1 MVAHSSPLIRLAKTN
16 ISLSLRPYHLNKGKL
31 LCCSHNTLKVVKS
44 SIGVIDLIKIKGLTY
59 LFASIAACVSL
70 SACSSASV
78 PTVSENANVMTN
90 TTETNQ
96 LPDISASV
104 QLNEEA
110 FPVCLARLQARART
124 EGLSET
130 TINSTIANLQF
141 VPRVIELDQQQ
152 PEFSQ
157 TFDNYFSKR
166 ATEWRVN
173 EGRRL
178 LQKHQVLLDK
188 LAQEYGVPPQYIL
201 SFWGLE
207 TNYGSYKGKMSVL
220 NSLATLACEPRRSN
234 YFTIELMQALK
245 LKEKY
250 QFDDDTMVGSWAGA
264 MGHTQ
269 FMPSAY
275 AKYAVDADGDGKAD
289 LWNSTTDALTSAAN
303 FLQHLGWQ
311 RNQRWGREV
320 LLPKNYSYNYLGAK
334 QPLPLSQWAAL
345 NVTQAN
351 GQPLPIVDIQAALYL
366 PAGHTGPAFLGYE
379 NFNVIMRWNRSEF
392 YAITVGHLADRINGG
407 PALTVSPP
415 EQPRL
420 SREQVKQ
427 LQAKLNEAGFD
438 VGKPDGVLGR
448 NSTAGIQAFQ
458 RSRNMI
464 ADGFPSPE
472 VFTALGITL

>member
-1 MVAHSSPLIRLAKTN
+1 MIGLIR
-16 ISLSLRPYHLNKGKL
+16 
-31 LCCSHNTLKVVKS
+31 
-44 SIGVIDLIKIKGLTY
+44 IKGITY
-59 LFASIAACVSL
+59 LVASLAAGVSL
-70 SACSSASV
+70 SACSSA
-78 PTVSENANVMTN
+78 PTSSPSSNSAVADVKSQSSERDINATIQANADAFAGCI
-90 TTETNQ
+90 TT
-96 LPDISASV
+96 
-104 QLNEEA
+104 
-110 FPVCLARLQARART
+110 LQARARS
-124 EGLSET
+124 EGLSDD
-130 TINSTIANLQF
+130 TINSTVANLQF
-141 VPRVIELDQQQ
+141 VPKVIELDQQQ

-157 TFDNYFSKR
+157 TFANYFNKR
-166 ATEWRVN
+166 ATDWRVN

-178 LQKHQVLLDK
+178 LQKHRVLLDK

-220 NSLATLACEPRRSN
+220 DSLATLACEPRRSS
-234 YFTIELMQALK
+234 YFTTELMQALK

-250 QFDDDTMVGSWAGA
+250 NFDKGTMVGSWAGA

-275 AKYAVDADGDGKAD
+275 AKYAIDGDGDGKAD
-289 LWNSTTDALTSAAN
+289 LWNSTADALTSAAN

-320 LLPKNYSYNYLGAK
+320 LLPAHFSYDHLGAK
-334 QPLPLSQWAAL
+334 QALPLSAWAK
-345 NVTQAN
+345 QAVVQTN
-351 GQPLPIVDIQAALYL
+351 GQLLPAVDINAALYL

-407 PALTVSPP
+407 EPLKVSPP

-420 SREQVKQ
+420 SREQVKL

-448 NSTAGIQAFQ
+448 NSAAGIQAFQ
-458 RSRNMI
+458 RSQNMV
-464 ADGFPSPE
+464 ADGYPSPE

>member
-1 MVAHSSPLIRLAKTN
+1 MF
-16 ISLSLRPYHLNKGKL
+16 
-31 LCCSHNTLKVVKS
+31 SHNSVIVVRS
-44 SIGVIDLIKIKGLTY
+44 NIGVFDLIKIKGLTY

-70 SACSSASV
+70 SACSSA
-78 PTVSENANVMTN
+78 PTVSASANATSSNASGIAAEV
-90 TTETNQ
+90 NQ
-96 LPDISASV
+96 MPDISASV
-104 QLNEEA
+104 QSNAEA
-110 FPVCLARLQARART
+110 FPMCLTGLQARARA
-124 EGLSET
+124 EGLSEA
-130 TINSTIANLQF
+130 TINSTIANLKF

-178 LQKHQVLLDK
+178 LQKHSVLLNQ
-188 LAQEYGVPPQYIL
+188 LAQKYGVPPQYIL

-275 AKYAVDADGDGKAD
+275 AKYAVDGDGDGKAD

-320 LLPKNYSYNYLGAK
+320 LLPKDFSYSHLGAK
-334 QPLPLSQWAAL
+334 QPLSLSEWAAL
-345 NVTQAN
+345 NVTQSN
-351 GQPLPIVDIQAALYL
+351 GQPLPAVDIQAALYL

-407 PALTVSPP
+407 QPLTVSPP

-427 LQAKLNEAGFD
+427 LQTKLNEAGFD

-448 NSTAGIQAFQ
+448 NSMAGLQAFQ
-458 RSRNMI
+458 RSKQMI

-472 VFTALGITL
+472 VFTALGL

>member
-16 ISLSLRPYHLNKGKL
+16 ISLRPYHLNKGKL
-31 LCCSHNTLKVVKS
+31 LCCSHNTLKVMKS

-70 SACSSASV
+70 SACSSASA
-78 PTVSENANVMTN
+78 PTVSANANVTTN

-220 NSLATLACEPRRSN
+220 NSLATLACEPRRST

-250 QFDDDTMVGSWAGA
+250 QFDDDSMVGSWAGA

-458 RSRNMI
+458 RSKNMI

-472 VFTALGITL
+472 VFAALGLTL

>member
-1 MVAHSSPLIRLAKTN
+1 VFNARFAVGSN
-16 ISLSLRPYHLNKGKL
+16 
-31 LCCSHNTLKVVKS
+31 
-44 SIGVIDLIKIKGLTY
+44 IGVIDLIKVKGITY
-59 LFASIAACVSL
+59 LVASLAACVSL
-70 SACSSASV
+70 SACSSASTSSPSSNTAV
-78 PTVSENANVMTN
+78 ADVKSPNSEVDINAAIQANA
-90 TTETNQ
+90 
-96 LPDISASV
+96 D
-104 QLNEEA
+104 A
-110 FPVCLARLQARART
+110 FAACIITLQARARS
-124 EGLSET
+124 EGLSDD
-130 TINSTIANLQF
+130 TINSTVANLQF
-141 VPRVIELDQQQ
+141 VPKVIELDQQQ

-157 TFDNYFSKR
+157 TFANYFNKR
-166 ATEWRVN
+166 ATDWRVN

-178 LQKHQVLLDK
+178 LQKHRLLLDK
-188 LAQEYGVPPQYIL
+188 LAKEYGVPPQYIL

-220 NSLATLACEPRRSN
+220 DSLATLACEPRRSS
-234 YFTIELMQALK
+234 YFTTELMQSLK

-250 QFDDDTMVGSWAGA
+250 NFDKETMVGSWAGA

-275 AKYAVDADGDGKAD
+275 AKYAVDGDGDGKAD
-289 LWNSTTDALTSAAN
+289 LWNSTADALTSAAN

-320 LLPKNYSYNYLGAK
+320 LLPKDFSYDHLGAK
-334 QPLPLSQWAAL
+334 QAVPLSTWAA
-345 NVTQAN
+345 QAVVQSN
-351 GQPLPIVDIQAALYL
+351 GQPLPGVDIQAALYL

-392 YAITVGHLADRINGG
+392 YAITVGHLADRIIGG
-407 PALTVSPP
+407 QPLKVSPP

-448 NSTAGIQAFQ
+448 NSIAGIQAFQ
-458 RSRNMI
+458 RSQNMV

-472 VFTALGITL
+472 VFIALGITL

>member
-1 MVAHSSPLIRLAKTN
+1 M
-16 ISLSLRPYHLNKGKL
+16 
-31 LCCSHNTLKVVKS
+31 
-44 SIGVIDLIKIKGLTY
+44 IKIKGLTY
-59 LFASIAACVSL
+59 LFAIIAACVSL
-70 SACSSASV
+70 SACSSVPAASASSN
-78 PTVSENANVMTN
+78 TSATANAVSSNASGIAA
-90 TTETNQ
+90 EANQ
-96 LPDISASV
+96 MSDINASV
-104 QLNEEA
+104 QVNAEA
-110 FPVCLARLQARART
+110 FPSCVAGLQARARS
-124 EGLSET
+124 EGLSEA
-130 TINSTIANLQF
+130 TINSTIANLKF

-178 LQKHQVLLDK
+178 LKKHSVLLNQ
-188 LAQEYGVPPQYIL
+188 LAKEYGVPPQYIL

-275 AKYAVDADGDGKAD
+275 AKYAVDGDGDGKAD

-311 RNQRWGREV
+311 RNERWGREV
-320 LLPKNYSYNYLGAK
+320 LLPKDFSYSYLGAK
-334 QPLPLSQWAAL
+334 QPLALSEWAGL

-351 GQPLPIVDIQAALYL
+351 GQPLPAVDIQAALYL

-379 NFNVIMRWNRSEF
+379 NFNVIMRWNRSEY

-407 PALTVSPP
+407 LPLTVSPP

-420 SREQVKQ
+420 SREQVKL

-448 NSTAGIQAFQ
+448 NSVAGLQAFQ
-458 RSRNMI
+458 RSKQMI

-472 VFTALGITL
+472 VFSALGLSL

>member
-1 MVAHSSPLIRLAKTN
+1 M
-16 ISLSLRPYHLNKGKL
+16 
-31 LCCSHNTLKVVKS
+31 
-44 SIGVIDLIKIKGLTY
+44 IKMKRLTY

-70 SACSSASV
+70 SACSSAATS
-78 PTVSENANVMTN
+78 
-90 TTETNQ
+90 
-96 LPDISASV
+96 SASSLTATSANSPV
-104 QLNEEA
+104 TAAMIQTDPIVDVKASIQAHAEA
-110 FPVCLARLQARART
+110 FPACLVGLQARARA

-130 TINSTIANLQF
+130 TINSTVANLQF

-178 LQKHQVLLDK
+178 LQKHSVLLNQ
-188 LAQEYGVPPQYIL
+188 LAQEYGVPAQYIL

-250 QFDDDTMVGSWAGA
+250 QFDGDTMVGSWAGA

-275 AKYAVDADGDGKAD
+275 AKYALDGDGDGKAD

-311 RNQRWGREV
+311 RDQRWGREV
-320 LLPKNYSYNYLGAK
+320 LLPKDFDYSHLGIK
-334 QPLPLSQWAAL
+334 KSLPLSGWAAL
-345 NVTQAN
+345 NVKQAN
-351 GQPLPIVDIQAALYL
+351 GQPLPTLDLQAALYL
-366 PAGHTGPAFLGYE
+366 PAGYTGPAFLAYE

-407 PALTVSPP
+407 QALTVSPP

-448 NSTAGIQAFQ
+448 NSRAGLQAFQ
-458 RSRNMI
+458 RSKQMI
-464 ADGFPSPE
+464 ADGFPNPE
-472 VFTALGITL
+472 VFAALGLSQ

>member
-1 MVAHSSPLIRLAKTN
+1 M
-16 ISLSLRPYHLNKGKL
+16 
-31 LCCSHNTLKVVKS
+31 
-44 SIGVIDLIKIKGLTY
+44 IKIKGLTY

-70 SACSSASV
+70 SACSSVPAASASSN
-78 PTVSENANVMTN
+78 TSASANAVSSNASGIAA
-90 TTETNQ
+90 EANQ
-96 LPDISASV
+96 MSDINASV
-104 QLNEEA
+104 QVNAEA
-110 FPVCLARLQARART
+110 FPSCLAGLQARARS
-124 EGLSET
+124 EGLSEEM
-130 TINSTIANLQF
+130 INSTIANLKF

-178 LQKHQVLLDK
+178 LKKHSVLLNQ
-188 LAQEYGVPPQYIL
+188 LAKEYGVPPQYIL

-275 AKYAVDADGDGKAD
+275 AKYAVDGDGDGKAD

-311 RNQRWGREV
+311 RNERWGREV
-320 LLPKNYSYNYLGAK
+320 LLPKDFSYSHLGAK
-334 QPLPLSQWAAL
+334 QPLALS
-345 NVTQAN
+345 
-351 GQPLPIVDIQAALYL
+351 D
-366 PAGHTGPAFLGYE
+366 
-379 NFNVIMRWNRSEF
+379 
-392 YAITVGHLADRINGG
+392 
-407 PALTVSPP
+407 
-415 EQPRL
+415 
-420 SREQVKQ
+420 
-427 LQAKLNEAGFD
+427 
-438 VGKPDGVLGR
+438 
-448 NSTAGIQAFQ
+448 
-458 RSRNMI
+458 
-464 ADGFPSPE
+464 
-472 VFTALGITL
+472 

>member
-1 MVAHSSPLIRLAKTN
+1 VF
-16 ISLSLRPYHLNKGKL
+16 
-31 LCCSHNTLKVVKS
+31 SHNSVIVVRS
-44 SIGVIDLIKIKGLTY
+44 NIGVVDLIKIKGLTY

-70 SACSSASV
+70 SACSSA
-78 PTVSENANVMTN
+78 PTASASANATSSNASGIAAEV
-90 TTETNQ
+90 NQ
-96 LPDISASV
+96 MPDISASV
-104 QLNEEA
+104 QSNAEA
-110 FPVCLARLQARART
+110 FPMCLTGLQARARA
-124 EGLSET
+124 EGLSEA
-130 TINSTIANLQF
+130 TINSTIANLKF

-178 LQKHQVLLDK
+178 LQKHSVLLNQ
-188 LAQEYGVPPQYIL
+188 LAQKYGVPPQYIL

-275 AKYAVDADGDGKAD
+275 AKYAVDGDGDGKAD

-320 LLPKNYSYNYLGAK
+320 LLPKDFSYSHLGAK
-334 QPLPLSQWAAL
+334 QPLSLSEWAAL
-345 NVTQAN
+345 NVTQSN
-351 GQPLPIVDIQAALYL
+351 GQPLPAVDIQAALYL

-407 PALTVSPP
+407 QPLTVSPP

-427 LQAKLNEAGFD
+427 LQTKLNEAGFD

-448 NSTAGIQAFQ
+448 NSMAGLQAFQ
-458 RSRNMI
+458 RSKQMI

-472 VFTALGITL
+472 VFTALGLSL

>member
-1 MVAHSSPLIRLAKTN
+1 M
-16 ISLSLRPYHLNKGKL
+16 
-31 LCCSHNTLKVVKS
+31 KS

-59 LFASIAACVSL
+59 LFASIATCVSL
-70 SACSSASV
+70 SACSSAPS
-78 PTVSENANVMTN
+78 ANSNTNVTTN

-110 FPVCLARLQARART
+110 FPMCLARLQTRARA
-124 EGLSET
+124 EGLSEA

-178 LQKHQVLLDK
+178 LQKHRELLDK

-320 LLPKNYSYNYLGAK
+320 LLPKDYNYNYLGAK
-334 QPLPLSQWAAL
+334 QPLPLSQWAVL

-351 GQPLPIVDIQAALYL
+351 GQPLPMVDIQAALYL

-407 PALTVSPP
+407 PALTVNPP

-420 SREQVKQ
+420 SREQVKL
-427 LQAKLNEAGFD
+427 LQAKLNEVGFD

-458 RSRNMI
+458 RSKNMI

>member
-1 MVAHSSPLIRLAKTN
+1 MSRWVSI
-16 ISLSLRPYHLNKGKL
+16 ISDD
-31 LCCSHNTLKVVKS
+31 CCKIK
-44 SIGVIDLIKIKGLTY
+44 IGVVDLIKIKGLTY
-59 LFASIAACVSL
+59 LFAVIAANVSL
-70 SACSSASV
+70 SACSSS
-78 PTVSENANVMTN
+78 PTAVSAGTTNLNVAAEVN
-90 TTETNQ
+90 PK
-96 LPDISASV
+96 PDINTSV
-104 QLNEEA
+104 QSNAEA
-110 FPVCLARLQARART
+110 FPTCLIGLQARARA

-130 TINSTIANLQF
+130 TINSTIANLKF

-178 LQKHQVLLDK
+178 LQKHRVLLND

-207 TNYGSYKGKMSVL
+207 TNYGSYKGKMLVL
-220 NSLATLACEPRRSN
+220 NSLATLACEPRRSD

-250 QFDDDTMVGSWAGA
+250 QFDDNTMVGSWAGA

-275 AKYAVDADGDGKAD
+275 AKYAVDGDGDGKAD

-320 LLPKNYSYNYLGAK
+320 LLPKDFSYSHLGVK
-334 QPLPLSQWAAL
+334 QPLPLSEWAAL
-345 NVTQAN
+345 KVTQAN
-351 GQPLPIVDIQAALYL
+351 GQALPNADIQAALYL

-392 YAITVGHLADRINGG
+392 YAISVGHLADRINGE
-407 PALTVSPP
+407 PPLKVSPP

-427 LQAKLNEAGFD
+427 LQTKLNAAGFD
-438 VGKPDGVLGR
+438 VGNPDGIFGR
-448 NSTAGIQAFQ
+448 NSIAGLQAFQ
-458 RSRNMI
+458 RSQNMI
-464 ADGFPSPE
+464 ADGFPSAE
-472 VFTALGITL
+472 VFIALGIML